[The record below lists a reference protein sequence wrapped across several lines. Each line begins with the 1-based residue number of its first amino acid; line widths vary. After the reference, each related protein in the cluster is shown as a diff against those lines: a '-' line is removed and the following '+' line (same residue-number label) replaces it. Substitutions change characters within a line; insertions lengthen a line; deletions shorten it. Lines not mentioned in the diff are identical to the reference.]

1 MITRQ
6 LEAYFNQV
14 ASKDKD
20 GDLACLPPEVKETD
34 GLHAKGK

>member
-6 LEAYFNQV
+6 LEACFNQV
-14 ASKDKD
+14 ERKDED
-20 GDLACLPPEVKETD
+20 GDLACLLSEVKETN